1 MPVEQRG
8 QVTYVGIE
16 STGNPEEL
24 HISAEAGRLPRG
36 GTSRMNREVHV
47 RICGRLGVKFP
58 RPTRQLP
65 GPTPL
70 IVFHEPSLR
79 RILASYFQYYHR
91 SRTHLSLEKDS
102 PAPRSI
108 QSPEM
113 GRVVALPR
121 LGGLHHRYER
131 RAV

>member
-1 MPVEQRG
+1 RKP
-8 QVTYVGIE
+8 E
-16 STGNPEEL
+16 SGNPTFRACRGARGNVIL
-24 HISAEAGRLPRG
+24 SCQFDTVSAPRLYPD
-36 GTSRMNREVHV
+36 HV
-47 RICGRLGVKFP
+47 RFCERLGV
-58 RPTRQLP
+58 QLP

-113 GRVVALPR
+113 GRVVALPH